1 MPYFII
7 SNFAAGMDRRR
18 SAETSSS
25 GSLRLLRNAFINEG
39 GEIEKR
45 KAFSLHEELTAY
57 GQMPEFKGRIAG
69 PFPCPGSRDTAMFRH
84 RQNALPGAPFTAG
97 SGGLAEYIS
106 DTEAATGRVQQ
117 TFWVQKSALSLPG
130 AQALLHARSVS
141 EFSTTIYAVESWVQ
155 EADLS
160 RQFTHVEIGFT
171 GTEPT
176 SETEVSAN
184 SGREYQRILRNKG
197 YVVSGST
204 IYASAVGDP
213 SDMAGVGSWVNDL
226 TTQGTPIGG
235 AMALGEYFG
244 DLVVFGDRGMMF
256 WQVDPDPDANQY
268 LRTINGSVFAPR
280 SIFGYADGD
289 ILFLDRSGIRSL
301 QARDSSNQA
310 RVSDVGSP
318 LDVLIRA
325 AIAPDADDADAM
337 FGQPSPEVQNSLF
350 YDVATAIVHRNTGHF
365 WLALR
370 DKIYV
375 LSRYPSAKVL
385 AWSEFSLPDPVYRSE
400 RSGINKARWVAD
412 WCEINDS
419 VVLRNFADE
428 VYVYGGAAGDT
439 YDDSEVEVIIPF
451 MDMGRPGSTKLFR
464 GVDVV
469 CDGTWTVEF
478 STEFRGNDR
487 DIIWAP
493 LAEITDGTRENARL
507 GMSAS
512 GTQIALRLKSSSAF
526 AAKVAQVIV
535 HYDEGAQK

>member
-1 MPYFII
+1 MPHFVI
-7 SNFAAGMDRRR
+7 SNFASGMDRRR
-18 SAETSSS
+18 SAETSAS
-25 GSLRLLRNAFINEG
+25 GSLRVLRNAFINDG

-45 KAFSLHEELTAY
+45 KAFVLHEIMTAY
-57 GQMPEFKGRIAG
+57 GQAAGYKGRISG
-69 PFPCPGSRDTAMFRH
+69 PLPCPGSRNTVMFRH
-84 RQNALPGAPFTAG
+84 RLDALPGSPFAAG
-97 SGGLAEYIS
+97 SGSLAEYVS
-106 DTEAATGRVQQ
+106 DIDPDTARVLQ
-117 TFWVQKSALSLPG
+117 TFWVQKSTLTLPG
-130 AQALLHARSVS
+130 TQALLHTRSAS

-155 EADLS
+155 SSDLS
-160 RQFTHVEIGFT
+160 RQYQHAQIGFA

-184 SGREYQRILRNKG
+184 SGREYQRVLRNKG
-197 YVVSGST
+197 YVTSGST
-204 IYASAVGDP
+204 LYASAVGDP
-213 SDMAGVGSWVNDL
+213 SDMSGTGSWINDL

-235 AMALGEYFG
+235 AIALGDYFG

-256 WQVDPDPDANQY
+256 WQVDPDPDQNQY
-268 LRTINGSVFAPR
+268 LRTVNGSVFAPR

-318 LDVLIRA
+318 LDAAVRK
-325 AIAPDADDADAM
+325 AIAPDTNDSDPM
-337 FGQPSPEVQNSLF
+337 FGQPSPEIQNSLF
-350 YDVATAIVHRNTGHF
+350 YDIATSIVHRNTGHF
-365 WLALR
+365 WLSLR

-385 AWSEFSLPDPVYRSE
+385 AWSEFTLPYPSHGSDM
-400 RSGINKARWVAD
+400 SGQIKAGWVAD

-428 VYVYGGAAGDT
+428 VYVYGGATGDE
-439 YDDSEVEVIIPF
+439 YDDSEAEVIVPF
-451 MDMGRPGSTKLFR
+451 MDMGRPGSNKMFR

-493 LAEITDGTRENARL
+493 VGEITDGTREQARL
-507 GMSAS
+507 AMSAV
-512 GTQIALRLKSSSAF
+512 GTQIALRLRTTTAH
-526 AAKVAQVIV
+526 AARLAQVIV
-535 HYDEGAQK
+535 HYDEGGQK